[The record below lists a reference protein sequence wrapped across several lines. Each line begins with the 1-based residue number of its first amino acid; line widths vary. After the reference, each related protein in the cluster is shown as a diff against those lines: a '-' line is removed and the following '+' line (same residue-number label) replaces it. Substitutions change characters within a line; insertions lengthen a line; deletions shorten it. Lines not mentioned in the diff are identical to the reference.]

1 MKLDFLGTTS
11 RRGGTAVMNAPYIDI
26 INPASED
33 NKINRITMSGN
44 ASHLLEVFV
53 NANVAPG
60 GSGNSK
66 KQILHVGND
75 EYYLQ
80 TEGYT
85 EGSKGT
91 KIDLKDGSFKSFKGS
106 GGKNNTLLISS
117 TGYQLDTDD
126 EDKKFKVNG
135 NAPSGTG

>member
-11 RRGGTAVMNAPYIDI
+11 RRGGTAAMDAPYIDI

-75 EYYLQ
+75 GYYLQ

-91 KIDLKDGSFKSFKGS
+91 KIDLKDGSFKSFKG
-106 GGKNNTLLISS
+106 GKDGALLISS
-117 TGYQLDTDD
+117 TGYVLNTDD
-126 EDKKFKVNG
+126 DDKKFRVNG
-135 NAPSGTG
+135 NDPTGNG